1 MSALQCIY
9 IDAQGGEVVRLDL
22 MRLICHVFSLTARFP
37 RTKVIRIVLV

>member
-22 MRLICHVFSLTARFP
+22 MLSVMGFVH
-37 RTKVIRIVLV
+37 